1 MFWFLRICSL
11 LRVLLIRMRANA
23 TRQHQRKNADNQFSY
38 KFFFF
43 LSFFSLSLSL
53 LWLLCVKFLQF
64 FLYSRVYENFLNF
77 FFWVVNFLLSYMTLS
92 FFENLTFVISFWHRR
107 TFYGEKKRG
116 YMWEVCKVNG
126 WEENKEGVEEEESEW
141 VRKIERITGGK
152 RCKETAV
159 LCWVNGI
166 SFGKKF
172 ITDFTLFY
180 LQIEVRWNFSVLDH
194 SAHFFFIT
202 PHNHTH
208 ICTIIFAWEMMSL

>member
-1 MFWFLRICSL
+1 MRICSL

-38 KFFFF
+38 KFFSFF
-43 LSFFSLSLSL
+43 HFSLSPSLSCGC
-53 LWLLCVKFLQF
+53 CVLNFYNF
-64 FLYSRVYENFLNF
+64 FFTLVCMKISLTF